1 MPNPSATLAQLV
13 EVLGMEEVRSLVQ
26 LYLDHTAAEL
36 QGLGGAPI
44 DKQILKVHAIKG
56 SSSQIGAKL
65 FSAQCRSVEMRL
77 RETRELLTT
86 DELTALQNEFTT
98 ASDQL
103 RDWLTQNPPQDG
115 TA

>member
-36 QGLGGAPI
+36 QGLAAAPI

-77 RETRELLTT
+77 RETRAPLTA
-86 DELTALQNEFTT
+86 DELTVLQNEFAT

-103 RDWLTQNPPQDG
+103 RDWLQKTPQGG
-115 TA
+115 TV